1 MVMHILILTG
11 GDLDM
16 VFARSYIQT
25 QKFDKIITADRGLLY
40 AEQLGIRPDF
50 ILGDFDSCPEET
62 LKRFKE
68 ENIMI
73 LPREKDDTD
82 TGIAVEQAVSMGAK
96 KVTVLGSTGT
106 RLDHVLGNMG
116 QLVYALKHGVEAY
129 IVDAHN
135 RIRAADRPL
144 KLEKK
149 KQFGDYVSLIPV
161 GTVTGVTLHGFY
173 YPLNND
179 TLVFHETWGI
189 SNELVDEAG
198 IIEMKDGILLII
210 ESKD

>member
-1 MVMHILILTG
+1 MHILILTG

-25 QKFDKIITADRGLLY
+25 QTFDRVIAADKGLLY

-62 LKRFKE
+62 RKRFE
-68 ENIMI
+68 EEDIMF

-82 TGIAVEQAVSMGAK
+82 TGIAMEQAVRMGAEK
-96 KVTVLGSTGT
+96 ITVLGSTGT

-116 QLVYALKHGVEAY
+116 QLVYALKHGVEAH

-135 RIRAADRPL
+135 RIRAVDRPL

-149 KQFGDYVSLIPV
+149 EQFGDYVSLIPV
-161 GTVTGVTLHGFY
+161 GKVTGVTLHGFY

-189 SNELVDEAG
+189 SNELSEETG
-198 IIEMKDGILLII
+198 IIDMKDGILLIV
-210 ESKD
+210 ESRD

>member
-11 GDLDM
+11 GDLDR

-25 QKFDKIITADRGLLY
+25 QKFDKIIAADKGLLY
-40 AEQLGIRPDF
+40 AEQIGIRPDF
-50 ILGDFDSCPEET
+50 ILGDFDSCPKET
-62 LKRFKE
+62 VKRFEKE
-68 ENIMI
+68 HIMV

-82 TGIAVEQAVSMGAK
+82 TGIAMEQAVKMGAL

-116 QLVYALKHGVEAY
+116 QLVYALKHGVEAV
-129 IVDAHN
+129 IVDSHN
-135 RIRAADRPL
+135 RIRAVDRPL
-144 KLEKK
+144 KIEKK
-149 KQFGDYVSLIPV
+149 EQFGDYISLVPV
-161 GTVTGVTLHGFY
+161 GTATGVTLHGFY
-173 YPLNND
+173 YPLNDD

-189 SNELVDEAG
+189 SNELVDETG
-198 IIEMKDGILLII
+198 IIEMKDGILLIV

>member
-1 MVMHILILTG
+1 MHILILTG
-11 GDLDM
+11 GDLSM

-25 QKFDKIITADRGLLY
+25 QTFDKIIAADKGLLY

-62 LKRFKE
+62 LERFKE
-68 ENIMI
+68 EKIMI

-82 TGIAVEQAVSMGAK
+82 TEIAMEQAVSMGAK

-129 IVDAHN
+129 IVDDHN

-149 KQFGDYVSLIPV
+149 EQFGDYVSLIPV

-189 SNELVDEAG
+189 SNELVDETG
-198 IIEMKDGILLII
+198 IIEMKDGILLVV

>member
-11 GDLDM
+11 GELDR

-25 QKFDKIITADRGLLY
+25 QKFDKIIAADKGLLY
-40 AEQLGIRPDF
+40 AEQIKIRPDF

-62 LKRFKE
+62 VKRFKQE
-68 ENIMI
+68 DIMI

-82 TGIAVEQAVSMGAK
+82 TGIAVEQAVRMGAT
-96 KVTVLGSTGT
+96 KVTILGSTGT

-129 IVDAHN
+129 IVDSHN
-135 RIRAADRPL
+135 RIRAVDRPL
-144 KLEKK
+144 SINKK
-149 KQFGDYVSLIPV
+149 EQFGNYISLIPV

-173 YPLNND
+173 YPLNDD

-189 SNELVDEAG
+189 SNELAEETG
-198 IIEMKDGILLII
+198 KIEMKTGTLLVI